1 MNLRQ
6 LHVFASVV
14 KHMSVS
20 LAAEELFITQPA
32 VSQQIRGLEE
42 QLGLKLFE
50 RTPNGLLLTEGGEA
64 IHPHVQAILASQ
76 SRIDNVVAEQ
86 RGATHG
92 HLAVGANTTGGMYV
106 VSPMLRAFR
115 DAHPEAEIVLQ
126 VHSTDRICERI
137 LQNLLD
143 VAVVTGPVEVASVVV
158 ADLCEDEL
166 YLIVS
171 PSHPFAARAT
181 VSRQDVAAEAFVVPE
196 PGSRTRRLIQ
206 RAIESHGLKL
216 QIAMQ
221 LPGTEEVKKAVEA
234 NLGVA
239 MVSKHAVTRELELG
253 ALHRVTIHDLE
264 IHRPI
269 QSLHRRGRRLSP
281 IARDF
286 LAFAAK
292 YARED
297 PVLGAP
303 SGRAEA

>member
-1 MNLRQ
+1 LNLRQ

-64 IHPHVQAILASQ
+64 IHPHVLAILASQ
-76 SRIDNVVAEQ
+76 ARIDNVVAEQ
-86 RGATHG
+86 RGATRG

-143 VAVVTGPVEVASVVV
+143 VAVVTGPVEVGSVVA

-181 VSRQDVAAEAFVVPE
+181 VSRQDVAAEPFVVPE

-281 IARDF
+281 IARLF
-286 LAFAAK
+286 LAFAAE

-303 SGRAEA
+303 SRRAGA

>member
-42 QLGLKLFE
+42 QLGVKLFE
-50 RTPNGLLLTEGGEA
+50 RTPNGLLLTEAGEA

-92 HLAVGANTTGGMYV
+92 HVAVGANTTGGMYV

-126 VHSTDRICERI
+126 VHSTDRICERL

-143 VAVVTGPVEVASVVV
+143 VAVVTGPVEVGSVVV

-171 PSHPFAARAT
+171 PSHPFAVRAT
-181 VSRQDVAAEAFVVPE
+181 VSRQEVAAEPFVVPE

-239 MVSKHAVTRELELG
+239 MVSKHAVTRELALG
-253 ALHRVTIHDLE
+253 ALHRVTVHDLE

-303 SGRAEA
+303 SGRADA

>member
-14 KHMSVS
+14 KHRSVS

-32 VSQQIRGLEE
+32 VSQQIRGLE
-42 QLGLKLFE
+42 QLLGVKLFE
-50 RTPNGLLLTEGGEA
+50 RTPNGLLLTEAGEA
-64 IHPHVQAILASQ
+64 IRPHVQAILASQ

-92 HLAVGANTTGGMYV
+92 HVAVGANTTGGMYV

-115 DAHPEAEIVLQ
+115 EAHPEAEIVLQ
-126 VHSTDRICERI
+126 VHSTDRICERL

-143 VAVVTGPVEVASVVV
+143 VAVVTGPVEVGSVVV

-181 VSRQDVAAEAFVVPE
+181 VSRQEVAGEPFVVPE

-239 MVSKHAVTRELELG
+239 MVSKHAVTRELALG
-253 ALHRVTIHDLE
+253 ALHRVTVHDLE

-281 IARDF
+281 IARHF

-297 PVLGAP
+297 PVLGAH
-303 SGRAEA
+303 SGRADA

>member
-50 RTPNGLLLTEGGEA
+50 RTPNGLLLTEAGEA
-64 IHPHVQAILASQ
+64 IHPHVLAILASQ
-76 SRIDNVVAEQ
+76 ARIDNVVAEQ

-143 VAVVTGPVEVASVVV
+143 VAVVTGPVEVGSVVV

-181 VSRQDVAAEAFVVPE
+181 VSRQDVAAEPFVVPE

-281 IARDF
+281 IARLF
-286 LAFAAK
+286 LTFAAE
-292 YARED
+292 YARDD

-303 SGRAEA
+303 SRRTDA

>member
-1 MNLRQ
+1 M
-6 LHVFASVV
+6 
-14 KHMSVS
+14 
-20 LAAEELFITQPA
+20 
-32 VSQQIRGLEE
+32 
-42 QLGLKLFE
+42 
-50 RTPNGLLLTEGGEA
+50 
-64 IHPHVQAILASQ
+64 
-76 SRIDNVVAEQ
+76 
-86 RGATHG
+86 
-92 HLAVGANTTGGMYV
+92 
-106 VSPMLRAFR
+106 
-115 DAHPEAEIVLQ
+115 
-126 VHSTDRICERI
+126 
-137 LQNLLD
+137 
-143 VAVVTGPVEVASVVV
+143 V

-181 VSRQDVAAEAFVVPE
+181 VSRQEVAAEPFVVPE

-253 ALHRVTIHDLE
+253 ALHRVTVHDLE

-281 IARDF
+281 IARHF

>member
-1 MNLRQ
+1 LNLRQ

-64 IHPHVQAILASQ
+64 IHPHVLAILPSQ
-76 SRIDNVVAEQ
+76 ARIDNVVAEQ
-86 RGATHG
+86 RGATRG

-143 VAVVTGPVEVASVVV
+143 VAVVTGPVEVGSVVA

-181 VSRQDVAAEAFVVPE
+181 VSRQDVAAEPFVVPE

-281 IARDF
+281 IARLF
-286 LAFAAK
+286 LAFAAE

-303 SGRAEA
+303 SRRAGA

>member
-1 MNLRQ
+1 LNLRQ

-32 VSQQIRGLEE
+32 VSQQIRGLEQ
-42 QLGLKLFE
+42 QLGVKLFE
-50 RTPNGLLLTEGGEA
+50 RTHNGLVLTDAGAA

-76 SRIDNVVAEQ
+76 ARIDNVVAEQ
-86 RGATHG
+86 RGATRG

-115 DAHPEAEIVLQ
+115 QVHPEAEVVLQ
-126 VHSTDRICERI
+126 VHSTDRICERL

-158 ADLCEDEL
+158 ADLCMDEL
-166 YLIVS
+166 YAIAS

-181 VSRQDVAAEAFVVPE
+181 VSREELAAEPFVVPE

-253 ALHRVTIHDLE
+253 ALHRVTVDGMD

-281 IARDF
+281 VARLFLDFAAQFARD
-286 LAFAAK
+286 
-292 YARED
+292 D
-297 PVLGAP
+297 PALSAP
-303 SGRAEA
+303 PSRGET

>member
-42 QLGLKLFE
+42 LLGLKLFE
-50 RTPNGLLLTEGGEA
+50 RTPNGLLLTEAGEA

-76 SRIDNVVAEQ
+76 ARIDNVVAEQ

-126 VHSTDRICERI
+126 VHSTDRICERL

-143 VAVVTGPVEVASVVV
+143 VAVVTGPVEVGSVVV

-181 VSRQDVAAEAFVVPE
+181 VSRQDVAAEPFVVPE

-253 ALHRVTIHDLE
+253 ALHRVTVHDLE

-281 IARDF
+281 IARHF

-303 SGRAEA
+303 PDRADA

>member
-42 QLGLKLFE
+42 QLGVKLFE
-50 RTPNGLLLTEGGEA
+50 RTPNGLLLTEAGEA
-64 IHPHVQAILASQ
+64 IHPHVLAILASR

-86 RGATHG
+86 RGPTHG
-92 HLAVGANTTGGMYV
+92 HVAVGANTTGGMYV

-115 DAHPEAEIVLQ
+115 AAHPEAEIVLQ
-126 VHSTDRICERI
+126 VHSTDRICERL
-137 LQNLLD
+137 LQHLLD
-143 VAVVTGPVEVASVVV
+143 VAVVTGPVEVGSVVV

-181 VSRQDVAAEAFVVPE
+181 VSRQEVAAEPFVVPE

-239 MVSKHAVTRELELG
+239 MVSKHAVTRELALG
-253 ALHRVTIHDLE
+253 ALHRVAVHDLE

-269 QSLHRRGRRLSP
+269 QSLHRRGRRLP
-281 IARDF
+281 PTARLF
-286 LAFAAK
+286 LEFAAK

-303 SGRAEA
+303 SGRADA

>member
-50 RTPNGLLLTEGGEA
+50 RTPNGLLLTDGGEA

-76 SRIDNVVAEQ
+76 ARIDNVVAEQ

-115 DAHPEAEIVLQ
+115 AAYPEAEVVLQ
-126 VHSTDRICERI
+126 VYSTDRICERV

-143 VAVVTGPVEVASVVV
+143 VAVVTGPVEDGSVVV

-166 YLIVS
+166 YVIVS

-181 VSRQDVAAEAFVVPE
+181 VSVQELAAEPFVVPE

-206 RAIESHGLKL
+206 RAIEGHGLKL

-239 MVSKHAVTRELELG
+239 MVSKHAVTRELALG
-253 ALHRVTIHDLE
+253 ALHRVTVDDME

-281 IARDF
+281 IARLF
-286 LAFAAK
+286 LGFAAQF
-292 YARED
+292 ARDD
-297 PVLGAP
+297 PALSAYPDPG
-303 SGRAEA
+303 EA

>member
-32 VSQQIRGLEE
+32 VSQQIRGLEQ
-42 QLGLKLFE
+42 QLGVKLFE
-50 RTPNGLLLTEGGEA
+50 RTHTGLLLTESGEA
-64 IHPHVQAILASQ
+64 IHPHVQAIIASQ

-115 DAHPEAEIVLQ
+115 EAYPEAEIVLQ
-126 VHSTDRICERI
+126 VHSTDRICERV

-143 VAVVTGPVEVASVVV
+143 VAVVTGPVEDGSVVV

-171 PSHPFAARAT
+171 PSHPFAARST
-181 VSRQDVAAEAFVVPE
+181 VSRQEVAAEHFVVPE

-206 RAIESHGLKL
+206 RAIEGHGLKL
-216 QIAMQ
+216 RIAMQ

-239 MVSKHAVTRELELG
+239 MVSKHAVTRELALG
-253 ALHRVTIHDLE
+253 ALHRVTVHDLE

-281 IARDF
+281 IARLF
-286 LAFAAK
+286 LGFAAQ

-297 PVLGAP
+297 PVLGAR
-303 SGRAEA
+303 SGRGGT

>member
-32 VSQQIRGLEE
+32 VSQQIRGLEQ

-76 SRIDNVVAEQ
+76 ARIDHVVAEQ
-86 RGATHG
+86 RGATRG
-92 HLAVGANTTGGMYV
+92 HLAVAANTTGGMYV
-106 VSPMLRAFR
+106 VPAMLRAFR
-115 DAHPEAEIVLQ
+115 EAHPEAEIVLQ
-126 VHSTDRICERI
+126 VHSTDRICERL

-143 VAVVTGPVEVASVVV
+143 VAVVTGPVEVGSVVV

-181 VSRQDVAAEAFVVPE
+181 VSRQEVAAEPFVVPE

-221 LPGTEEVKKAVEA
+221 LPGTEEVKKAVES

-253 ALHRVTIHDLE
+253 ALHRVTVHDLE

-281 IARDF
+281 IARHF
-286 LAFAAK
+286 LAFAAE

-303 SGRAEA
+303 AGRAEA

>member
-32 VSQQIRGLEE
+32 VSQQIRGLEQ
-42 QLGLKLFE
+42 QLGVKLFE

-76 SRIDNVVAEQ
+76 ARIDHVVAEQ
-86 RGATHG
+86 RGATRG
-92 HLAVGANTTGGMYV
+92 HLAVAANTTGGMYV
-106 VSPMLRAFR
+106 VPAMLRAFR
-115 DAHPEAEIVLQ
+115 EAHPEAEIVLQ
-126 VHSTDRICERI
+126 VHSTDRICERL

-143 VAVVTGPVEVASVVV
+143 VAVVTGPVEVGSVVV

-171 PSHPFAARAT
+171 PSHPFAERAT
-181 VSRQDVAAEAFVVPE
+181 VSREEVAAEPFVVPE

-253 ALHRVTIHDLE
+253 ALHRVTVHDLE

-281 IARDF
+281 IARHF
-286 LAFAAK
+286 LDFAAT

-303 SGRAEA
+303 SGRAGA

>member
-1 MNLRQ
+1 LNLRQ

-42 QLGLKLFE
+42 RLGVKLFE

-64 IHPHVQAILASQ
+64 ILPHVQAILASRA
-76 SRIDNVVAEQ
+76 RIDNVVAEQ
-86 RGATHG
+86 RGATRG
-92 HLAVGANTTGGMYV
+92 HLAVGSNTTGGMYV

-126 VHSTDRICERI
+126 VLSTDRICERI

-181 VSRQDVAAEAFVVPE
+181 VSRQEVAAEAFVVPE

-216 QIAMQ
+216 QISMQ

-239 MVSKHAVTRELELG
+239 MVSKHAVTRELALG

-281 IARDF
+281 IARLF
-286 LAFAAK
+286 LGFAAK

-303 SGRAEA
+303 SGRADA

>member
-1 MNLRQ
+1 LNLRQ

-14 KHMSVS
+14 KRMSVS

-42 QLGLKLFE
+42 QLGVKLFE
-50 RTPNGLLLTEGGEA
+50 RTPNGLLLTEAGEA

-92 HLAVGANTTGGMYV
+92 HVAVGANTTGGMYV

-126 VHSTDRICERI
+126 VHSTDRICERL

-143 VAVVTGPVEVASVVV
+143 VAVVTGPVEVGSVVV

-181 VSRQDVAAEAFVVPE
+181 VSRQEVAAEPFVVPE

-239 MVSKHAVTRELELG
+239 MVSKHAVTRELALG
-253 ALHRVTIHDLE
+253 ALHRVTVHDLE

-303 SGRAEA
+303 SGRADA